1 MVSNNCKWLATIT
14 QGQHNQLAILQ
25 VLYITS
31 FVYVCDH
38 FIVLSESLKCL
49 QK

>member
-25 VLYITS
+25 VLYIAS

-38 FIVLSESLKCL
+38 FLLFY
-49 QK
+49 QNH